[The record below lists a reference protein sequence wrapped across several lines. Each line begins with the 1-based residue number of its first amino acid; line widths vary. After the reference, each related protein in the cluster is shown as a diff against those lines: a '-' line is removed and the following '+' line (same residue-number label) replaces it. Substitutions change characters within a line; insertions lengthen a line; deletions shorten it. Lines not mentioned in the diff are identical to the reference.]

1 MWEEMEVASFEESL
15 IGTGFAVEFAAAFLL
30 DSKMSKKGFSHKPK
44 VFDGWEIC
52 CVLKAGEWRGKLM

>member
-15 IGTGFAVEFAAAFLL
+15 IGTGFATASLL
-30 DSKMSKKGFSHKPK
+30 DSKMSKKGFSQGPK

-52 CVLKAGEWRGKLM
+52 CVLKAGDRRGKPM

>member
-15 IGTGFAVEFAAAFLL
+15 IGTGFAAAFLL

-44 VFDGWEIC
+44 VWYGWEIC
-52 CVLKAGEWRGKLM
+52 CMVKAGEWRGKLM

>member
-30 DSKMSKKGFSHKPK
+30 DSKMSKKGFSHKPMHCNG
-44 VFDGWEIC
+44 VGWVGNML
-52 CVLKAGEWRGKLM
+52 CVKGK